1 MLTNLQKKTSMAVV
15 NVFETAQVL
24 GDYGKVTL
32 LPGYP
37 GHLTYGRS
45 QTTLASGN
53 LFLLI
58 KAYNESPDAAL
69 AGELAPYLDRLADQ
83 DLSLDHDTAFRG
95 LLRQAGEDPVMQG
108 AQDDFFD
115 RVYWAPA
122 LRSSEFIGVE
132 SALGTT
138 VVYDSRI
145 HGSWHRMRDRTSERH
160 GAPADLGETAWI
172 SRYIEVRRDW
182 LANHS
187 IPILR
192 RTVYRMDAF
201 QRLIESD
208 NWALDLPIEVRGWTI
223 DESVLTGGAAVRASA
238 EVAEIRLLRLR
249 RPFMQGSDVRE
260 LQEKL
265 AGLSFELD
273 VDGVFGPGT
282 EHAVKAYQKRNGL
295 VADGIVGAATR
306 SALAL

>member
-1 MLTNLQKKTSMAVV
+1 MLTNLQKKTAMAVV
-15 NVFETAQVL
+15 NVFETGQVL

-32 LPGYP
+32 LPGDP

-58 KAYNESPDAAL
+58 KAYSEAPDAAL

-83 DLSLDHDTAFRG
+83 DLSLDHDAAFRG

-132 SALGTT
+132 SALGAT

-145 HGSWHRMRDRTSERH
+145 HGSWHRMRDRTSQQH

-172 SRYIEVRRDW
+172 SRYVEVRRDW

-187 IPILR
+187 IRILR

-201 QRLIESD
+201 KRLIESD
-208 NWALDLPIEVRGWTI
+208 NWALELPIMVRGWSI
-223 DESVLTGGAAVRASA
+223 DESVLTGGPAVRASA

-265 AGLSFELD
+265 AGLSLD
-273 VDGVFGPGT
+273 LEVDGVFGPGT
-282 EHAVKAYQKRNGL
+282 ERAVKAYQQRNGL
-295 VADGIVGAATR
+295 VADGIAGAATR
-306 SALAL
+306 SALTL

>member
-1 MLTNLQKKTSMAVV
+1 MLTDLQKKTAMAIV
-15 NVFETAQVL
+15 NVFETGQVL

-32 LPGYP
+32 LPGDP

-58 KAYNESPDAAL
+58 KAYSETSEAAL

-83 DLSLDHDTAFRG
+83 DLSLDHDAAFRG
-95 LLRQAGEDPVMQG
+95 LLRHAGEDPVMQG

-122 LRSSEFIGVE
+122 LKSSDFIGVKTT
-132 SALGTT
+132 LGTT

-145 HGSWHRMRDRTSERH
+145 HGSWHRLRDRTSTQY

-172 SRYIEVRRDW
+172 GRYVEVRRDW

-201 QRLIESD
+201 QRLIQSD
-208 NWALDLPIEVRGWTI
+208 NWALDLPIQVRGWTI
-223 DESVLTGGAAVRASA
+223 DESVLIGGPAVRASA

-249 RPFMQGSDVRE
+249 RPFMQGSDVRD

-265 AGLSFELD
+265 AGLSLD
-273 VDGVFGPGT
+273 LEVDGVFGPGT
-282 EHAVKAYQKRNGL
+282 EQAVQAYQRRNGL